1 MRGREAVEGAG
12 SGVTGMGN
20 GNSGRACHG
29 EEKAVLP
36 AGTPCCEGVLEDE
49 EIGVGL
55 ELESRACQ

>member
-1 MRGREAVEGAG
+1 MEGAG